1 MGTGSF
7 VSLSVPRK
15 SATYIIHAALTAF
28 QMLHCHYGLSM
39 RILLRCA
46 GTIKVN
52 CAGYKMSTTTIEQT
66 LSPTETTS
74 SGVVKQSGGVPGV
87 VKQPSGVPGVV
98 QQPSGVPGVG
108 VLKHGSSLAT
118 SSIPRPMLTFISNA
132 AATGG
137 GGDVSTGLSS
147 SSGLARLREPLL
159 QHQVAEGLHD
169 KAATAVATNEK
180 HGHAVGGTFI
190 VNFDEWHQKYPKLG
204 RKPVVKLRDVMRR
217 ILYTPIN

>member
-1 MGTGSF
+1 
-7 VSLSVPRK
+7 
-15 SATYIIHAALTAF
+15 
-28 QMLHCHYGLSM
+28 MLHCHYGLSM

-87 VKQPSGVPGVV
+87 VKQSSGVPGVV
-98 QQPSGVPGVG
+98 

-118 SSIPRPMLTFISNA
+118 SSTPRPMVTFISNA

-137 GGDVSTGLSS
+137 GGGDVSTSLTS

-169 KAATAVATNEK
+169 KTATNEK
-180 HGHAVGGTFI
+180 RGHVVGGTRI
-190 VNFDEWHQKYPKLG
+190 INFDEWHQKYPKLG

>member
-1 MGTGSF
+1 M
-7 VSLSVPRK
+7 K
-15 SATYIIHAALTAF
+15 N
-28 QMLHCHYGLSM
+28 
-39 RILLRCA
+39 LLRCA

-66 LSPTETTS
+66 LSSTETTS
-74 SGVVKQSGGVPGV
+74 SVVVKQSGGVPGVVQQPSGVPGV

-118 SSIPRPMLTFISNA
+118 SSTPRPMVTFISNA

-137 GGDVSTGLSS
+137 GGGDVSTSLTS

-159 QHQVAEGLHD
+159 QQPVAEELHD
-169 KAATAVATNEK
+169 KTAVAVSTNEK
-180 HGHAVGGTFI
+180 RGHIVGGTRI
-190 VNFDEWHQKYPKLG
+190 INFDEWHQKYPKLG